1 VDDIRTLE
9 PLNEKM
15 PRTLP
20 WLTDA
25 AKKKEGRKAGP
36 SSSPKRKRASSDEED
51 LVDDD
56 LNIIRPLTP
65 ERKPKKRANRTP
77 STSPPPAPP
86 SVKYMREGYNADDA
100 YLMVE
105 DEFLSTAKMYTQHIH
120 HAEYVRLKK
129 LARSRGAGMLDAI
142 ARPTDGR
149 TEQSTALRMKLEA
162 AEKDEKI
169 KNGIKQLGQEDESS
183 EAEDEYMYDPQL
195 AGLMTREKQARRDLS
210 DLTKAKSNT
219 RAAAGF
225 MQSPHNVE
233 RKKDALA
240 LEDDVLTEDSDDLDR
255 APPRINR
262 PNHTKVERSRN
273 AYDEDYHKLGTGK
286 QNTVANGS
294 GIFKRYARPA
304 SGQHNDP
311 MALQRTP
318 PSKVSSNSTTKQSP
332 RRESTEEMTPPRSTS
347 EYLAKKRAEKERKER
362 EEKRKAKKA
371 DEIPTFLI

>member
-1 VDDIRTLE
+1 
-9 PLNEKM
+9 M

-20 WLTDA
+20 WKTDA
-25 AKKKEGRKAGP
+25 AKKKEAKGP
-36 SSSPKRKRASSDEED
+36 PASPKRKRESSDDEN

-86 SVKYMREGYNADDA
+86 SVKYMREGYHADDI

-129 LARSRGAGMLDAI
+129 LAKSRGPGMLDAST
-142 ARPTDGR
+142 RPTDGR
-149 TEQSTALRMKLEA
+149 TEQSTGLRLKLEA
-162 AEKDEKI
+162 EENGKKI

-195 AGLMTREKQARRDLS
+195 AGLMTREKQTRRDLS

-240 LEDDVLTEDSDDLDR
+240 FENDALTEDSDDLDS
-255 APPRINR
+255 APPRMAN
-262 PNHTKVERSRN
+262 TKIANAESRYSKSKDIGE
-273 AYDEDYHKLGTGK
+273 ASGVKRKPAADGF
-286 QNTVANGS
+286 
-294 GIFKRYARPA
+294 GIFKRYSKTAVEERR
-304 SGQHNDP
+304 DDT
-311 MALQRTP
+311 MAFQRTS
-318 PSKVSSNSTTKQSP
+318 PSKLSTNSTTKLSP
-332 RRESTEEMTPPRSTS
+332 RRESIEQMTAPRPTS
-347 EYLAKKRAEKERKER
+347 DYLARKRAEKERKER

-371 DEIPTFLI
+371 DDIPTFIF